1 MKRPVRRNKL
11 IAEINIA
18 PFTDVVLVLLI
29 IFMVAT
35 PLIFRSSVKVA
46 LPQVSNNN
54 QTIDNN
60 DINVFVTS
68 AGDIVLE
75 SQKYNIKRDAGV
87 FRFKLQALAKAN
99 KDVAIIIN
107 GDRNVKYDFIVQVV
121 DAASKV
127 GIKHLVLAT
136 EFKR

>member
-1 MKRPVRRNKL
+1 MRRPRRNKL

-46 LPQVSNNN
+46 LPQVS
-54 QTIDNN
+54 DNKQDFDN
-60 DINVFVTS
+60 KDINVFVTS
-68 AGDIVLE
+68 SGEIILDN
-75 SQKYNIKRDAGV
+75 QRYNIKLDGGV
-87 FRFKLQALAKAN
+87 FKFKLEQLAKNLPDA
-99 KDVAIIIN
+99 AIIIN
-107 GDRNVKYDFIVQVV
+107 GDRSVKYDFIVGVV
-121 DAASKV
+121 DAASKA